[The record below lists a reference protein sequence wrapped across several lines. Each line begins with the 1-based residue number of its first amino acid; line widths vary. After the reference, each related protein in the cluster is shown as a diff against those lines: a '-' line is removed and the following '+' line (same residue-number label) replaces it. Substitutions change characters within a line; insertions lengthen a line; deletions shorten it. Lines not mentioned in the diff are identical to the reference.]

1 MFPFLSTSSFSHD
14 LKRPSSHFRKSSN
27 LPIQETQ
34 ENPCCPMEQL
44 IKELKNT
51 ASSIE
56 TNQKQHKTME
66 TLNAISGMLES
77 LKNNKIDPL
86 QTSTVVIR
94 RERSTER
101 IMNKSMRNPHS
112 LS

>member
-1 MFPFLSTSSFSHD
+1 
-14 LKRPSSHFRKSSN
+14 
-27 LPIQETQ
+27 
-34 ENPCCPMEQL
+34 MEQL

-94 RERSTER
+94 RERSSEQR
-101 IMNKSMRNPHS
+101 IMNKSMRNPPSMSQLPSDAELKNKFDS
-112 LS
+112 LLSNL

>member
-1 MFPFLSTSSFSHD
+1 
-14 LKRPSSHFRKSSN
+14 
-27 LPIQETQ
+27 
-34 ENPCCPMEQL
+34 MEQL

-86 QTSTVVIR
+86 QTSSVVIR
-94 RERSTER
+94 RERSTEQR
-101 IMNKSMRNPHS
+101 TMNKSMRNPPS

>member
-1 MFPFLSTSSFSHD
+1 
-14 LKRPSSHFRKSSN
+14 
-27 LPIQETQ
+27 
-34 ENPCCPMEQL
+34 
-44 IKELKNT
+44 
-51 ASSIE
+51 
-56 TNQKQHKTME
+56 ME

-101 IMNKSMRNPHS
+101 TMNKSMRNPPL

>member
-1 MFPFLSTSSFSHD
+1 
-14 LKRPSSHFRKSSN
+14 
-27 LPIQETQ
+27 
-34 ENPCCPMEQL
+34 MEQL

-86 QTSTVVIR
+86 QTSSVVIR

-101 IMNKSMRNPHS
+101 IMNKSMRNHPS